1 MSSFRKAIEDIGVWG
16 VRVQRNTH
24 SSVSIIGEFGVALWH
39 ALRHP
44 KRVRYKQAIYYFQQ
58 TGYESL
64 PIVVMICLLMGI
76 ILGFQA
82 ALQLKQ
88 FGTDIY
94 VADLVGLSI
103 VKELG
108 PLMVAVI
115 ATGRA
120 GSSFAAEIGTM
131 RVNEEIDAMV
141 TMGIEPSRFLF
152 VPRLLAMAASIPL
165 LTVFGNLFG
174 LFGGLL
180 IGRFQL
186 GIPTVTYINRSFEVI
201 TPEQLMEGLG
211 KSFVFAIL
219 ITVIGCMR
227 GLQSGSDAHGV
238 GRATTSAVV
247 TGIFWIVVSDAI
259 LTTLFSMGG
268 V

>member
-1 MSSFRKAIEDIGVWG
+1 VRNFKKAIADIGVWG
-16 VRVQRNTH
+16 CDLKQNTYKTI
-24 SSVSIIGEFGVALWH
+24 SVLGEFGLALFN
-39 ALRHP
+39 AVRNP
-44 KRVRYKQAIYYFQQ
+44 KRIRYHQCLYYFQQ

-64 PIVVMICLLMGI
+64 PIVVMICLLMGV

-108 PLMVAVI
+108 PLMVAI
-115 ATGRA
+115 ISTGRA

-141 TMGIEPSRFLF
+141 TMGIEPNRFLF
-152 VPRLLAMAASIPL
+152 IPRLIAMMGAVPI
-165 LTVFGNLFG
+165 LTIFGNLFG
-174 LFGGLL
+174 ILGGLL

-186 GIPTVTYINRSFEVI
+186 GIPTVTYINRSLEVL
-201 TPEQLMEGLG
+201 TPAYLMEGLI
-211 KSFVFAIL
+211 KSVIFAIL
-219 ITVIGCMR
+219 ITVIGCLR
-227 GLQSGSDAHGV
+227 GVQSGNDAHGV
-238 GRATTSAVV
+238 GRATTSSVV
-247 TGIFWIVVSDAI
+247 TGIFWIVISDAI
-259 LTTLFSMGG
+259 MTTLFSIGG
-268 V
+268 A